1 MRWLSGTKKAIL
13 SELAKEAYTRK
24 ADDQQI
30 EAAVKEIIETV
41 IAEGDKALFDY
52 SKKFDQTALE
62 RLEVSKEQ
70 IETAYTQIE
79 EDVKQALEK
88 AKENI
93 ISYHKKQKQYDF
105 MDSEKNGV
113 FRGQLVRPLERVG
126 VYVPGGT
133 AAYPSSVLMNV
144 LPAKIAG
151 VEEIIMVTPPSSEG
165 VPAIILA
172 AAKIA
177 GVDRVFQIG
186 GAQAVA
192 ALAYGTASVPKVDKI
207 VGPGNIFVATAKKQ
221 VFGVVGIDMIAGP
234 SEIGVLAD
242 AEANPAF
249 IAADL
254 LSQAEHDV
262 LARTFLVTDSK
273 ALAEEVEREIA
284 EQLITLP
291 RKEIAE
297 RSIVDHSW
305 IILAS
310 GEADMFAIMNEIA
323 PEHLEV
329 QMNDPM
335 SRLHEIRNAGSIFLG
350 AYTSE
355 PVGDYLSGTNHVLP
369 TSGTAKFYS
378 PLGVYDFIKYSQVSY
393 YTKEA
398 LAEIQGD
405 IALLARKEGLEAHAR
420 AVEYRFKEE
429 NQ

>member
-1 MRWLSGTKKAIL
+1 MRWLSGTKQEIM
-13 SELAKEAYTRK
+13 SELDKEKYTRK
-24 ADDQQI
+24 AEDQQV
-30 EAAVKEIIETV
+30 EVAVKEIIDTV
-41 IAEGDKALFDY
+41 LTNGDQALIEY
-52 SKKFDQTALE
+52 SKEFDRTILTD
-62 RLEVSKEQ
+62 LEVSPKQ
-70 IETAYTQIE
+70 IEQAYQQLDA
-79 EDVKQALEK
+79 DVKQALEK

-151 VEEIIMVTPPSSEG
+151 VEEIIMVTPPSPKG
-165 VPAIILA
+165 VPSIILA

-186 GAQAVA
+186 GAQAVG
-192 ALAYGTASVPKVDKI
+192 ALAYGTDSVPKVDKI
-207 VGPGNIFVATAKKQ
+207 VGPGNIYVATAKKM

-242 AEANPAF
+242 SQANPAF

-262 LARTFLVTDSK
+262 LARTFLVTNSK
-273 ALAEEVEREIA
+273 ELAEEVEREIA

-291 RKEIAE
+291 RKDIAE

-305 IILAS
+305 IILTDT
-310 GEADMFAIMNEIA
+310 EADMFAIMNEIA

-329 QMNDPM
+329 QMADPM
-335 SRLHEIRNAGSIFLG
+335 SRLHEIKHAGSIFLG

-398 LAEIQGD
+398 LAEIQAD

>member
-1 MRWLSGTKKAIL
+1 MRWLSGTKQEIMA
-13 SELAKEAYTRK
+13 ELAKEKYTRR

-30 EAAVKEIIETV
+30 EAATKEIIETV
-41 IAEGDKALFDY
+41 ITAGDQALIDY
-52 SKKFDQTALE
+52 SKKFDRTILTE
-62 RLEVSKEQ
+62 LEVSQEA
-70 IETAYTQIE
+70 IEEAYQQLE

-151 VEEIIMVTPPSSEG
+151 VEEIIMVTPPSQKG
-165 VPAIILA
+165 VPTIILA

-192 ALAYGTASVPKVDKI
+192 ALAYGTTAVPKVDKI
-207 VGPGNIFVATAKKQ
+207 VGPGNIYVATAKKQ

-242 AEANPAF
+242 KQANPAF

-273 ALAEEVEREIA
+273 ELAEQVERELA

-291 RKEIAE
+291 RKDIAE

-305 IILAS
+305 IILADS
-310 GEADMFAIMNEIA
+310 QADMFAIMNEIA

-329 QMNDPM
+329 QMDDPM
-335 SRLHEIRNAGSIFLG
+335 SRLHEIKNAGSIFLG

-369 TSGTAKFYS
+369 TSGTSKFYS
-378 PLGVYDFIKYSQVSY
+378 PLGVYDFVKYSQVSY

-398 LAEIQGD
+398 LAEVQAD

>member
-1 MRWLSGTKKAIL
+1 MRWLSGTRQEIL
-13 SELAKEAYTRK
+13 SELDKEKYMRK

-30 EAAVKEIIETV
+30 EAATKEIIDNV
-41 IAEGDKALFDY
+41 VSSGDRALFEY
-52 SKKFDQTALE
+52 SRKFDQTELDELE
-62 RLEVSKEQ
+62 ISQDAINQAYQQLEDS
-70 IETAYTQIE
+70 
-79 EDVKQALEK
+79 VKTALEK

-105 MDSEKNGV
+105 MDSEKSGV
-113 FRGQLVRPLERVG
+113 IRGQLVRPLERVG

-151 VEEIIMVTPPSSEG
+151 VDEVIMVTPPSPEG
-165 VPAIILA
+165 VPSIILA

-177 GVDRVFQIG
+177 GVDRVFQVG
-186 GAQAVA
+186 GAQAIA
-192 ALAYGTASVPKVDKI
+192 ALAYGTATIPKVDKI
-207 VGPGNIFVATAKKQ
+207 VGPGNIYVATAKKQ
-221 VFGVVGIDMIAGP
+221 VFGTVGIDMIAGP

-242 AEANPAF
+242 AQADPAF

-273 ALAEEVEREIA
+273 RLAEEVEREIA

-310 GEADMFAIMNEIA
+310 GTTDMFDIMNEIA

-329 QMNDPM
+329 QMEDPM
-335 SRLHEIRNAGSIFLG
+335 SRLHDIRNAGSIFLG

-378 PLGVYDFIKYSQVSY
+378 PLGVYDFVKYSQVSY

-398 LAEIQGD
+398 LAEVQAD

-429 NQ
+429 DK

>member
-1 MRWLSGTKKAIL
+1 MRWLSGTKQDIL
-13 SELAKEAYTRK
+13 SELDKEKYTRQS
-24 ADDQQI
+24 DNQQI

-41 IAEGDKALFDY
+41 VASGDQALIEY
-52 SKKFDQTALE
+52 SKKFDRTVLTELE
-62 RLEVSKEQ
+62 ISQEQLEQ
-70 IETAYTQIE
+70 AYLQLDI
-79 EDVKQALEK
+79 DVKKALEK

-105 MDSEKNGV
+105 MDSEKSGV
-113 FRGQLVRPLERVG
+113 FRGQLVRPLQRVG

-151 VEEIIMVTPPSSEG
+151 VEEVIMVTPPSAEG

-192 ALAYGTASVPKVDKI
+192 ALAYGTATIPKVDKI
-207 VGPGNIFVATAKKQ
+207 VGPGNIYVATAKKQ
-221 VFGVVGIDMIAGP
+221 VFGIVGIDMIAGP

-242 AEANPAF
+242 KEANPTF

-273 ALAEEVEREIA
+273 ALAEEVERELA

-305 IILAS
+305 IILAET
-310 GEADMFAIMNEIA
+310 EADMFAIMNEIA

-393 YTKEA
+393 YTKAA
-398 LAEIQGD
+398 LAEVQAD